1 MEYRVTVVVDN
12 CVPLGN
18 DAPLRG
24 ELGLALL
31 VEGGGRRFLL
41 DTGQSSVVT
50 HNLNLLGLSPE
61 SLDAIIL
68 SHGHF
73 DHSGGLRDVLQ
84 NAHRRVPVYLHDTA
98 FAVRH
103 SVSHG
108 TEHFVGIPYR
118 REQIEGW
125 GGDLHCIRDPLQLLP
140 NLWLSGSVPRQTSFE
155 TGDTHLVIAG
165 PDGSMIQDA
174 VDDDIALFV
183 RLGDDLIVI
192 SGCTHSGLV
201 NMVRHGLAVT
211 GAQRLRG
218 WIGGTHLGPASAEQQ
233 RQTLDELE
241 KLAPKFIATSHC
253 TGFAMMTRL
262 QERFGDRFT
271 PAFVGTTIEF

>member
-1 MEYRVTVVVDN
+1 MDYRVTVVVDN
-12 CVPLGN
+12 CIPLGN
-18 DAPLRG
+18 DAPLLG

-31 VEGGGRRFLL
+31 VETAGKRFLL
-41 DTGQSSVVT
+41 DTGQSSAVT
-50 HNLNLLGLSPE
+50 HNLQLLGASPE
-61 SLDAIIL
+61 QLDAIIL

-73 DHSGGLRDVLQ
+73 DHAGGIRHVLQ
-84 NAHRRVPVYLHDTA
+84 NAHRRIPIYLHEEA
-98 FAVRH
+98 FAARH

-108 TEHFVGIPYR
+108 AECFIGIPYR

-125 GGDLHCIRDPLQLLP
+125 GGDLRFIHDPLQLLP
-140 NLWLSGSVPRQTSFE
+140 DLWLSGSVPRRTSFE
-155 TGDTHLVIAG
+155 TGDTHLTTTG
-165 PDGSMIQDA
+165 PDGNMIQDA
-174 VDDDIALFV
+174 VDDDMALFV

-218 WIGGTHLGPASAEQQ
+218 WIGGTHLGPASADQQ
-233 RQTLDELE
+233 RQTFDELA
-241 KLAPKFIATSHC
+241 KLAPEFIATSHC
-253 TGFAMMTRL
+253 TGFAMMACL
-262 QERFGDRFT
+262 QERFGARFT